1 MTAPSGKLRQSSVS
15 IKKMLNPQT
24 ENGEATPNHRGNL
37 PQEMYDFDDL
47 KMAWRRYAHILK
59 ERGEKTFYN
68 SLLKRDPI
76 PKEEHLFV
84 MEVDNHVQVETVKH
98 GFGDFINYLRAELK
112 NYLVDVEVIIT
123 KNTEK
128 EVKFQT
134 GKDKFASLA
143 RKNPNLHSFKKTFNL
158 DVDY

>member
-1 MTAPSGKLRQSSVS
+1 
-15 IKKMLNPQT
+15 MLNPQT
-24 ENGEATPNHRGNL
+24 ENGETTKNHRGNL

-98 GFGDFINYLRAELK
+98 GFGDFINYLRSELK